1 LGLGYDVLKSVKPD
15 IVMVSVSSSGQTG
28 PESHFAGYA
37 PLFGAWG
44 GLGYLSG
51 HADGPPVEMRH
62 VMDHSVGMNA
72 ALATL
77 AALHQRR
84 RTGRGCHV
92 DIAAREVASSTVGEA
107 LLAASAGVQIN
118 RMGNGDFRRAP
129 HGVYPTRDPDRWL
142 SIAVSNNA
150 QWQSLVTLIGQPNW
164 ADDPRFASEQAR
176 HDNRA
181 ILDQALGDWTRTQNG
196 ETATSSLQRAG
207 IAAHLSWAASDIV
220 ADPHLRQRRAI
231 LDVSE
236 TDGKIRAA
244 VGRPAR
250 FSTDDSPGITRGT
263 PELGGAEAYVY
274 GDLLGLSQAKIQA
287 LIDDQAIY

>member
-1 LGLGYDVLKSVKPD
+1 
-15 IVMVSVSSSGQTG
+15 
-28 PESHFAGYA
+28 
-37 PLFGAWG
+37 
-44 GLGYLSG
+44 
-51 HADGPPVEMRH
+51 
-62 VMDHSVGMNA
+62 
-72 ALATL
+72 
-77 AALHQRR
+77 
-84 RTGRGCHV
+84 V